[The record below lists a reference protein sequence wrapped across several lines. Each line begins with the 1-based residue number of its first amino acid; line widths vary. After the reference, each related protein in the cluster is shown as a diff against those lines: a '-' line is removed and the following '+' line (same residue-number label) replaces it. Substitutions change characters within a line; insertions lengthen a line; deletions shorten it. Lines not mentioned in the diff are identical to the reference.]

1 MKREA
6 GFTLIEVLITLI
18 VLSVGALAIMKHT
31 SQTQD
36 LMAEIR
42 HLDTI
47 SRLAGLKMQDL
58 EKDGFSSS
66 LSREG
71 TFEDHPGY
79 EWSASSHLLKDG
91 GWYRLKL
98 VVRRDDTDRSVKVE
112 RIFREL
118 L

>member
-1 MKREA
+1 MKRRS
-6 GFTLIEVLITLI
+6 GIILIEVLVTLT
-18 VLSVGALAIMKHT
+18 VLSIGALAIMKHT

-36 LMAEIR
+36 MMAEIR
-42 HLDTI
+42 HLDTM
-47 SRLAGLKMQDL
+47 SRLAGLKMHDL

-66 LSREG
+66 LSRDG
-71 TFEDHPGY
+71 TFEEYPGY
-79 EWSASSHLLKDG
+79 EWAASSHLVQDG

-98 VVRRDDTDRSVKVE
+98 VVRRRDTERSVVVE